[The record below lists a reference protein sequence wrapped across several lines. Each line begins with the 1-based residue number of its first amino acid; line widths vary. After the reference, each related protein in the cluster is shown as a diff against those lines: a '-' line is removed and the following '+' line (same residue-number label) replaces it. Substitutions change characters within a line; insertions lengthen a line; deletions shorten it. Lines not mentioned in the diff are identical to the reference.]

1 MSRISSETGFLARQ
15 STIYGIGNMLQR
27 VSAFLL
33 LPVYTRFLTT
43 EDYGIKEIV
52 TISTEVVSVLISTAI
67 SMALFRIYFQYEEDA
82 QRRQVVSS
90 AYVAVGGFGLV
101 VLGTLI
107 WLSPPLSGWLLDDP
121 ELSVYLVLSFGALWF
136 QVQNK
141 ISLDYLR
148 ARQQAVRVVL
158 FSVAR
163 LVMALGL
170 NVWFIVYQGM
180 GVIGVL
186 WSNIITSAFFWL
198 VLSVPIMVRTGW
210 RADWAM
216 LREMVVFGSPL
227 VVSQLGGMVVHLSD
241 RFFIKEMISMAEAGV
256 YSLGYRLGTLPS
268 MFVVEPFNQTWLP
281 RRYEIHKQ
289 DDHEQVFGR
298 VFTYFLAALL
308 FSALAVSVFARDL
321 LMVMSDE
328 KFWDAAD
335 VIPIIALG
343 NMIFA
348 LHYHLNF
355 GLMLVKRTRL
365 IAAINLSN
373 GGLVLLLNWLLIP
386 RFGVYGAAYATVAAF
401 VYKVGLTWFFSRRHY
416 RPRFEGRR
424 LWHLGLTAVA
434 IFVVARAL
442 PVPGLWSGIAIHAGL
457 VAAFPLLLLATGF
470 AHDSETAKLRQ
481 FARRALRRGPSG
493 GAG

>member
-1 MSRISSETGFLARQ
+1 MSRIGSEAGFLAKQ

-33 LPVYTRFLTT
+33 LPVYTRFLSTD
-43 EDYGIKEIV
+43 DYGIKEIV

-67 SMALFRIYFQYEEDA
+67 SMALFRIYFQYEEESD
-82 QRRQVVSS
+82 RRQVVSS
-90 AYVAVGGFGLV
+90 AYFAVGGFGLL
-101 VLGTLI
+101 VLGVLI
-107 WLSPPLSGWLLDDP
+107 WMAPPLSGWLLDDP
-121 ELSVYLVLSFGALWF
+121 DLSVYLVLSFGALWF

-148 ARQQAVRVVL
+148 ARQQAVRVVG

-170 NVWFIVYQGM
+170 NIWFIVFEGM

-186 WSNIITSAFFWL
+186 WSNFITSAFFWL
-198 VLSVPIMVRTGW
+198 VLSVPLIVRTGW
-210 RADWAM
+210 RPDPAK
-216 LREMVVFGSPL
+216 LREMIGFGSPL

-241 RFFIKEMISMAEAGV
+241 RFFIKEMVSMADAGI

-289 DDHEQVFGR
+289 EDHEEVFGK
-298 VFTYFLAALL
+298 VFTYYLAALL

-328 KFWDAAD
+328 KFWDAAK
-335 VIPIIALG
+335 VIPLIALG
-343 NMIFA
+343 NLIFA

-355 GLMLVKRTRL
+355 GLMLAKRTRV
-365 IAAINLSN
+365 IMVINLSN
-373 GGLVLLLNWLLIP
+373 GVLVLLLNWLLIP
-386 RFGVYGAAYATVAAF
+386 LYGVYGAAVATVAAF

-416 RPRFEGRR
+416 HPDFERR
-424 LWHLGLTAVA
+424 RIWHLVLVTVT
-434 IFVVARAL
+434 IFTVSRLV
-442 PVPGLWSGIAIHAGL
+442 PVPSLWGGIGIHAGM

-470 AHDSETAKLRQ
+470 AHASELDYLKKM
-481 FARRALRRGPSG
+481 ARRVLRRSGDAGPG
-493 GAG
+493 